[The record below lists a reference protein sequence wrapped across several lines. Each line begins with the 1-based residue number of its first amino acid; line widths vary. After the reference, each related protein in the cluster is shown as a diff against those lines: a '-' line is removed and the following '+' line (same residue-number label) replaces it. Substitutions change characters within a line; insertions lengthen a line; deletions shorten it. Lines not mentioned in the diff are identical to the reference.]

1 MKQRYKI
8 KLAVD
13 YLRQNKLKNTM
24 LCILIILCFLLTGIA
39 VMYAGEVKYCETSAQ
54 SVLKYGI
61 SGTGIITVDIENGGD
76 NDKMMS
82 FLDDLK
88 NDENIYAAG
97 NWSYGA
103 TASGWAEELEKI
115 QGQHKYSLDNNSYG
129 NNGMLELIGINP
141 QALDLFQFK
150 IAEGTSPD
158 QLKMEEKNEYM
169 LYLGSAYKGIEVGK
183 YYENQVGEKTIR
195 YKVAGILE
203 KNQPVLIPHLEL
215 LTENARTSVYPSEYA
230 VILVSDD
237 GLYDNTILFSYNKK
251 HFEDVKKTI
260 SQLKQKYDFQCDITK
275 VSEIFRN
282 INEANQERIHVIGK
296 IAVIIMLITVV
307 LINGQHIARYMDR
320 RKEYGLLYALG
331 AGKRDIMYIM
341 ICESIALYIIAWIIS
356 AAIIGLFFGYFFLTG
371 DTGEITWYMERDIIL
386 KNILP
391 LFSMLALGNI
401 IISVSVVM
409 GMVGRKKPTE
419 LLGKDV

>member
-1 MKQRYKI
+1 
-8 KLAVD
+8 
-13 YLRQNKLKNTM
+13 
-24 LCILIILCFLLTGIA
+24 
-39 VMYAGEVKYCETSAQ
+39 
-54 SVLKYGI
+54 
-61 SGTGIITVDIENGGD
+61 
-76 NDKMMS
+76 
-82 FLDDLK
+82 
-88 NDENIYAAG
+88 
-97 NWSYGA
+97 
-103 TASGWAEELEKI
+103 
-115 QGQHKYSLDNNSYG
+115 
-129 NNGMLELIGINP
+129 
-141 QALDLFQFK
+141 
-150 IAEGTSPD
+150 
-158 QLKMEEKNEYM
+158 MEEKNEYM

-251 HFEDVKKTI
+251 RFEDVRKTI
-260 SQLKQKYDFQCDITK
+260 SQLKQKYDFQCDITE

-307 LINGQHIARYMDR
+307 LINGHHIAGYMDR

>member
-54 SVLKYGI
+54 SVLRYGI

-103 TASGWAEELEKI
+103 TASSWAEELAKI

-215 LTENARTSVYPSEYA
+215 LTENARTSVYPSEY
-230 VILVSDD
+230 S
-237 GLYDNTILFSYNKK
+237 
-251 HFEDVKKTI
+251 
-260 SQLKQKYDFQCDITK
+260 C
-275 VSEIFRN
+275 
-282 INEANQERIHVIGK
+282 
-296 IAVIIMLITVV
+296 
-307 LINGQHIARYMDR
+307 
-320 RKEYGLLYALG
+320 
-331 AGKRDIMYIM
+331 
-341 ICESIALYIIAWIIS
+341 
-356 AAIIGLFFGYFFLTG
+356 
-371 DTGEITWYMERDIIL
+371 
-386 KNILP
+386 
-391 LFSMLALGNI
+391 
-401 IISVSVVM
+401 
-409 GMVGRKKPTE
+409 VG
-419 LLGKDV
+419 

>member
-1 MKQRYKI
+1 M
-8 KLAVD
+8 
-13 YLRQNKLKNTM
+13 
-24 LCILIILCFLLTGIA
+24 
-39 VMYAGEVKYCETSAQ
+39 
-54 SVLKYGI
+54 
-61 SGTGIITVDIENGGD
+61 DIENGGD

-103 TASGWAEELEKI
+103 TASGWAEELAKI

>member
-54 SVLKYGI
+54 SVLKYEI

-76 NDKMMS
+76 NDKMML

-103 TASGWAEELEKI
+103 TASGWAEELAKI